1 MGKKP
6 RKKPK
11 EIYAKYLRSL
21 TRIGKVQAIH
31 NIFYSK
37 YLVAFVMLFK
47 SVLWYYLSLKRKT
60 ISVFQNMHIS

>member
-6 RKKPK
+6 QKKTK

-31 NIFYSK
+31 NIF
-37 YLVAFVMLFK
+37 
-47 SVLWYYLSLKRKT
+47 
-60 ISVFQNMHIS
+60 